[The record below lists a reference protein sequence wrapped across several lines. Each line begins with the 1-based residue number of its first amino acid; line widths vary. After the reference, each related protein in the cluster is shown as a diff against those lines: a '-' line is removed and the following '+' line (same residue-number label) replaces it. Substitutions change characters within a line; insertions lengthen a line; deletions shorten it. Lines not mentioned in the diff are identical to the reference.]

1 MPAARSAAPP
11 DRLVPSA
18 KSPAP
23 SPAAPSQAILPAVLP
38 DDAAHLKSTGGLA
51 RIGNAWRYSMQ
62 GFGHALRHEAAFRQ
76 ELLLIVPAL
85 VLLIFLPLT
94 MIEKIILLGTSV
106 LVLMVELLN
115 SAIEAV
121 VDRISTERHPL
132 AGRAKDLGS
141 AAVFLALTLMAIAW
155 LLLAGPLLLS
165 CLPLFK

>member
-1 MPAARSAAPP
+1 M
-11 DRLVPSA
+11 
-18 KSPAP
+18 
-23 SPAAPSQAILPAVLP
+23 LP
-38 DDAAHLKSTGGLA
+38 DDTAHLKSSGGTA
-51 RIGNAWRYSMQ
+51 RIANAWRYSVQ

-94 MIEKIILLGTSV
+94 TVEKIILLGTTV
-106 LVLMVELLN
+106 LVLIVELLN
-115 SAIEAV
+115 SAIEAA